1 MEGGVNSQGCRGR
14 IPERCRGGTPGSKD
28 GDISLV
34 SPSSTQVFFLYF
46 LVANLPE
53 ARGKEGQ
60 RNVAPCDAQ
69 QSMGRTEREQEPTR
83 R

>member
-14 IPERCRGGTPGSKD
+14 ISEGCRGGTPGSKD
-28 GDISLV
+28 GGISLA
-34 SPSSTQVFFLYF
+34 SPSSNQDFFLYF

-69 QSMGRTEREQEPTR
+69 QSTGRTEREQEPTGR
-83 R
+83 